1 MMMEQQVYAQAL
13 LLTGQLEGKQA
24 ELLKVLCR
32 AAASSLEA
40 RLKEG
45 ITPESCKGA
54 FVAAASLYA
63 LADLT
68 AVDDST
74 QVQEFRAGDLTV
86 KKSGKDGASGAPAL
100 QRQAEAL
107 MKPYVKDSFA
117 FLGV

>member
-1 MMMEQQVYAQAL
+1 MTLTEQVFAQAQLLAGPMEQRD
-13 LLTGQLEGKQA
+13 LEM
-24 ELLKVLCR
+24 LRLLCR
-32 AAASSLEA
+32 ASVKGLQN
-40 RLKEG
+40 RLRKSV
-45 ITPESCKGA
+45 TADDCKA
-54 FVAAASLYA
+54 DFVAAASLYA

-107 MKPYVKDSFA
+107 MKPYVKDSFS